1 MKNYDPDDYE
11 YRVLLSEHRH
21 AKKSNKYY
29 AQNDPEA
36 PEPDDEDDEDGLIY
50 LTADTINGVMFS
62 EKLDN
67 DYDVLGDMDFYDALP
82 SVEDGEV
89 IYGAVSPDVYK
100 RVEQE
105 YGVRGTNHD

>member
-1 MKNYDPDDYE
+1 MNDYDPDDYE
-11 YRVLLSEHRH
+11 YQELLTERRN
-21 AKKSNKYY
+21 AGKSNKYY

-36 PEPDDEDDEDGLIY
+36 PEPDDEDDELVY

-62 EKLDN
+62 DKFED

>member
-1 MKNYDPDDYE
+1 MKDYNYDDYE
-11 YRVLLSEHRH
+11 YQELLAERRNT
-21 AKKSNKYY
+21 KQNNKYY

-36 PEPDDEDDEDGLIY
+36 PEPDDEDDELVY

-67 DYDVLGDMDFYDALP
+67 DYEVLGDMDFYDALP

-89 IYGAVSPDVYK
+89 IYGAVSPQVYK